1 MNYRTIGL
9 VTGLLA
15 ASTALAG
22 HHKASEAMK
31 PIASSG
37 QVVVV
42 YEVPCVNPDQGVA
55 GLKELIGYEAGKSP
69 IAYTSV
75 ATKLGNRLIGAVD
88 VHQSLAAME
97 QAFSWQESDET
108 WLAIQAKALAAC
120 GADLDQISMSVHST
134 Q

>member
-9 VTGLLA
+9 VPGLLA

-22 HHKASEAMK
+22 HHEASEAMK

-55 GLKELIGYEAGKSP
+55 RLKELIGYEAGKSP

-75 ATKLGNRLIGAVD
+75 ATKLGDALIGAVD

-97 QAFSWQESDET
+97 QAFTWQEADAT
-108 WLAIQAKALAAC
+108 WLAIQAKALKAC
-120 GADLDQISMSVHST
+120 KAQLDQISMRIHNA